1 MGNKEDKVKIINPLV
16 HLVIFGVP
24 RISDHYFMEKIF
36 PEENSDLEH
45 YIYEFGKFKV
55 KLENCREIGDTEF
68 ELKILSP
75 YQDPSSK
82 GLELIEKAD
91 AIIFM
96 LDLTDKQSYKLVSE
110 RIAYFQ
116 KNYDIQNYDITI
128 LANAWEE
135 SGKIVIQEKLAEEFA
150 NSNKINYK
158 FASTK
163 EQIKNYLINK
173 VIFHEN
179 IKIESQM
186 NELNKKRKGAKKEK
200 SEEGGSRGCC

>member
-1 MGNKEDKVKIINPLV
+1 MGNKEDKVKIFNPLV

-24 RISDHYFMEKIF
+24 HISDHYFVEKIF
-36 PEENSDLEH
+36 PKENSDLEH

-55 KLENCREIGDTEF
+55 KLENCRSIGDTEF

-116 KNYDIQNYDITI
+116 KYYGIQNYDITI

-135 SGKIVIQEKLAEEFA
+135 SGKIVIQENLAEEFA
-150 NSNKINYK
+150 NSNEINYK

-179 IKIESQM
+179 LKFESQM
-186 NELNKKRKGAKKEK
+186 YELNKKRKGAKKEK

>member
-1 MGNKEDKVKIINPLV
+1 MGNKEDKVKIFNPLV

-24 RISDHYFMEKIF
+24 HISDHYFVEKIF
-36 PEENSDLEH
+36 PKENSDLEH

-55 KLENCREIGDTEF
+55 KLENCRSIGDTEF

-75 YQDPSSK
+75 YQDPPSK

-116 KNYDIQNYDITI
+116 KYYDIQNYDITI

-135 SGKIVIQEKLAEEFA
+135 SGKIVIQENLAEEFA
-150 NSNKINYK
+150 IENGIKYIFASNK
-158 FASTK
+158 
-163 EQIKNYLINK
+163 EDIKNYLINK
-173 VIFHEN
+173 VVFYEKKN
-179 IKIESQM
+179 IESQM
-186 NELNKKRKGAKKEK
+186 YELNKKRKGAKKEK

>member
-1 MGNKEDKVKIINPLV
+1 MGNKEDKVKIFNPLV

-24 RISDHYFMEKIF
+24 HISDHCFMEKIF

-55 KLENCREIGDTEF
+55 KLENCRSIGDTEF

-116 KNYDIQNYDITI
+116 KYYDIQNYDITI

-150 NSNKINYK
+150 NKNEINYK

-179 IKIESQM
+179 IKFESQM